1 MRRQISPVV
10 TVVILIVVIAIL
22 VLGWYL
28 FYGPKKGGQL
38 PALQQAIEPGETED
52 EGGPSVEGGMGM
64 AEPGLE
70 EPPLE
75 ELYLEEGMEGMEE
88 PEAGEAEEEMESEGT

>member
-38 PALQQAIEPGETED
+38 PALQQAIEPGESED
-52 EGGPSVEGGMGM
+52 EGGPSVEGGMGGM
-64 AEPGLE
+64 GMVEPGLE

-75 ELYLEEGMEGMEE
+75 QLYLEEQ
-88 PEAGEAEEEMESEGT
+88 AGEAEEEMESEGT

>member
-28 FYGPKKGGQL
+28 FYGPKKAGQL
-38 PALQQAIEPGETED
+38 PALQQAIEPGEDED

-64 AEPGLE
+64 AEPALE

-75 ELYLEEGMEGMEE
+75 ELYLEE
-88 PEAGEAEEEMESEGT
+88 EAREAEEEMESEGT